1 MNKKEVGISITSA
14 IIRVVL
20 LIIFLFLLIKYSKVA
35 YSYGRGIFNQ
45 TPVSTGEGEY
55 FNVTILEGETVSEL
69 AEALEGAGLIKDAF
83 LFRIQEYFSEYHG
96 LEQPGVYTLSTAMT
110 PDEMLAIICANADK
124 GTSGTSSSEVESNVP
139 NDATVEDNSSGTG
152 AAEGEDMGSEG
163 EDTTSSE
170 DSAGSEGEDVEQ

>member
-1 MNKKEVGISITSA
+1 MNRKEVGISITSA

-45 TPVSTGEGEY
+45 TPVSAGEGEY

-69 AEALEGAGLIKDAF
+69 ADALEGAGLIKDAF

-124 GTSGTSSSEVESNVP
+124 GDSESGEVESNIP

-170 DSAGSEGEDVEQ
+170 DAGSSEGEDVEQ

>member
-69 AEALEGAGLIKDAF
+69 ADALEGAGLIKDAF

-124 GTSGTSSSEVESNVP
+124 GDSESGSGEVESNISDNV
-139 NDATVEDNSSGTG
+139 NVEDNSSGTG

-163 EDTTSSE
+163 EDTPLE
-170 DSAGSEGEDVEQ
+170 GAEGGEGEDAQ